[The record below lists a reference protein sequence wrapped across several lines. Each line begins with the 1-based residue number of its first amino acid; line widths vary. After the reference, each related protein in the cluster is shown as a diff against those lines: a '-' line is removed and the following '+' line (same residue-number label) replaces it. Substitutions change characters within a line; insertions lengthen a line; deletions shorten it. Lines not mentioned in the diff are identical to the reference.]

1 MGWVGWLD
9 WISLGGVK
17 YRAPTVL
24 SKIPSEGG
32 SLLLLVELFG
42 NTCSPFN
49 LIVRLISSIL
59 GTLTPACLPGKSA
72 LYKSFLLQLPRW
84 WSQCHHWWWLLS
96 SLVMIMMSS
105 LVMMMQSSLK
115 MVMMSSLV
123 MDPGNHFKNVLPLY
137 DHVNICS
144 GWSLIMVVIIL

>member
-1 MGWVGWLD
+1 MRSGRLDDRTCSGFTRSCGDSCRQLTHRLPLQFTPNLSNLKASWPNNTSETDVAPWGYRWMGWVEWLD

-72 LYKSFLLQLPRW
+72 LYKSFLLQLPR
-84 WSQCHHWWWLLS
+84 
-96 SLVMIMMSS
+96 
-105 LVMMMQSSLK
+105 
-115 MVMMSSLV
+115 
-123 MDPGNHFKNVLPLY
+123 
-137 DHVNICS
+137 
-144 GWSLIMVVIIL
+144 